1 MQVNLMGSVYVA
13 KYASVVMAKN
23 KALND
28 KGEKGLI
35 LFVSSNM
42 AVQGTKGMFAYS
54 ATKGAIN
61 GMLMPM
67 ARDLGKF
74 GIRVMA
80 VAPGLFNT
88 PMPTLGTRYK
98 GE

>member
-1 MQVNLMGSVYVA
+1 
-13 KYASVVMAKN
+13 
-23 KALND
+23 
-28 KGEKGLI
+28 
-35 LFVSSNM
+35 
-42 AVQGTKGMFAYS
+42 MFAYS

-88 PMPTLGTRYK
+88 PMPTLGTSYK
-98 GE
+98 GNQEKKRKLMLMSTPMGRPGEPDEFAHAVTACIENAYLNGVTIGVDGA